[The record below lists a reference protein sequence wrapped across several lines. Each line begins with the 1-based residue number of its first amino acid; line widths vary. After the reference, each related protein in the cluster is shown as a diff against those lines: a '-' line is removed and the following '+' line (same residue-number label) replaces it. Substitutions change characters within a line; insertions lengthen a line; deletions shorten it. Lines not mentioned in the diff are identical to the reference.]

1 MLRFSWIAEVGEF
14 SFAFQNNCR
23 QILDWMVLKGISINK
38 GAYNI
43 AARIS
48 TCEKKMFYLEGSLV
62 LWLMTHADFEW
73 FWHNKELQLTTMN
86 KEMPIDNQILQS
98 LESVCPGCITGTAYS
113 PFYPF
118 LNLHLGG
125 YSCFCWSKW
134 TWECRGDVP
143 KAIH

>member
-62 LWLMTHADFEW
+62 L
-73 FWHNKELQLTTMN
+73 
-86 KEMPIDNQILQS
+86 
-98 LESVCPGCITGTAYS
+98 
-113 PFYPF
+113 
-118 LNLHLGG
+118 
-125 YSCFCWSKW
+125 
-134 TWECRGDVP
+134 
-143 KAIH
+143 